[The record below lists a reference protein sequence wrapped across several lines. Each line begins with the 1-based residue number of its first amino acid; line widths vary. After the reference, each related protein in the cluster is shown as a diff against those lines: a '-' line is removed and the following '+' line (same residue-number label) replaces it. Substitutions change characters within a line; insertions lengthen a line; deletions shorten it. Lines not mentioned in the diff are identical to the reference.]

1 MANKYLINLI
11 CKLPPK
17 HKRWLMLKL
26 EGDNVWV
33 HGGGTFGAT
42 LAKAIDRFVL
52 AEKQK
57 DQAYIK
63 QLVDDIKKC
72 YVRYDLLP
80 AEYFYFDFSEKE
92 WNQRDSYL
100 TDSGEDE
107 TLVKRIGY
115 DMYLNDLSNKYH
127 FYELAK
133 PFFHRAI
140 MLFDGNKD
148 RNDFASFC
156 IETKHLFVK
165 PLAGS
170 EGDGSFVIDVE
181 NESDAISL
189 FAKLSES
196 KKKWMVEERIFQDE
210 EFAQWNASS
219 VNTVRLPSFLNRN
232 GFFILA
238 PIFRTGRAG
247 KSIDNTSAGGVFALI
262 DHITGRISSEG
273 YDIYSHVYDK
283 HPDSGMN
290 FRDYQIPRWDELL
303 STAEKAHRSFSNHL
317 YIAWDFAL
325 TEKGWELI
333 EGNWGRFRGAQIAG
347 KKGLKDQF
355 LHYMKMETLR

>member
-1 MANKYLINLI
+1 
-11 CKLPPK
+11 
-17 HKRWLMLKL
+17 ML
-26 EGDNVWV
+26 EDGNVWV
-33 HGGGTFGAT
+33 HGGGTLGAA
-42 LAKAIDRFVL
+42 LSKAFDRFVPV
-52 AEKQK
+52 EKQS
-57 DQAYIK
+57 DEAYMK
-63 QLVDDIKKC
+63 QLVDDIKRC

-80 AEYFYFDFSEKE
+80 AEYFYFDFAEKD
-92 WNQRDSYL
+92 WNQRDVYL

-107 TLVKRIGY
+107 ALVKRIGY
-115 DMYLNDLSNKYH
+115 DKYLDDLSNKYH

-140 MLFDGNKD
+140 MLFDENTDKNLFSG
-148 RNDFASFC
+148 FC
-156 IETKHLFVK
+156 LDTKHLFVK

-170 EGDGSFVIDVE
+170 EGDGSFTIDVE
-181 NESDAISL
+181 NESDAFSL
-189 FAKLSES
+189 FDKLSEP
-196 KKKWMVEERIFQDE
+196 KKKWMVEERICQSE
-210 EFAQWNASS
+210 ELARWNATS

-232 GFFILA
+232 GFFVLA

-262 DHITGRISSEG
+262 DHNTGRICSDG

-283 HPDSGMN
+283 HPDSSMT

-303 STAEKAHRSFSNHL
+303 STAEKAHRSFPDHL

-325 TEKGWELI
+325 TDKGWELI

-347 KKGLKDQF
+347 KKGLKAQF
-355 LHYMKMETLR
+355 LEYMNSESLL